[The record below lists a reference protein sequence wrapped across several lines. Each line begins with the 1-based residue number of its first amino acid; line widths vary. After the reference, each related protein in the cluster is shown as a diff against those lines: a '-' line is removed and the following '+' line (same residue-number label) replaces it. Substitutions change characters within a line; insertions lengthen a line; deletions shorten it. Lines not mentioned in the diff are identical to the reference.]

1 MIRRRNMKKMVLF
14 IVIGL
19 LVFFTGFSKTAQE
32 VLDEMEEKNQGY
44 DSAKQVY
51 EMELIDSDGKVENT
65 KEMEVYILV
74 LDDNYDT
81 DSYTMMR
88 IIKPRNLDGTTVMT
102 LEEDEQYIYMPS
114 YRKVKKITGS
124 SKNDNFLDTDL
135 KYSELSLVSGDV
147 EQENE
152 AQMLEE
158 SDTQYVIKIDID
170 DDDVEYDYMI
180 MTVDKASLNMEQIE
194 FFKTPEKLMKR
205 MIVSDYDEV
214 DGYTVFGQ
222 LVVTDIEANHSTRL
236 KLVEVEFDIPITTKF
251 FSTLNMTSRVLRYR

>member
-1 MIRRRNMKKMVLF
+1 MNMKKVLLWILISAF
-14 IVIGL
+14 I
-19 LVFFTGFSKTAQE
+19 FSAGFSKTAKE
-32 VLDEMEEKNQGY
+32 VLDEMEENSQGF

-51 EMELIDSDGKVENT
+51 EMELIDSTGKVENT

-74 LDDNYDT
+74 LDEGKGT

-88 IIKPRNLDGTTVMT
+88 IIKPKNLDGTTVMT

-124 SKNDNFLDTDL
+124 TKNDNFLDTDL

-147 EQENE
+147 EQDNE
-152 AQMLEE
+152 TQMIEE
-158 SDTQYVIKIDID
+158 TDVHYVIRIDIE

-180 MTVDKASLNMEQIE
+180 MTVDRTSMNMERVE
-194 FFKTPEKLMKR
+194 FYNADDKMLKTMTA
-205 MIVSDYDEV
+205 SDYDEI
-214 DGYTVFGQ
+214 DGYTVFGR
-222 LVVTDIEANHSTRL
+222 LEVTDVEAAHTTRMN
-236 KLVEVEFDIPITTKF
+236 LVEAEFDIPITTKF